1 LKLGLDVDADYRVI
15 GRGGTAAPDVYYIG
29 PMLKARYWEAIAI
42 PELRGHAVKLA
53 RILGSAFAP
62 T

>member
-1 LKLGLDVDADYRVI
+1 
-15 GRGGTAAPDVYYIG
+15 
-29 PMLKARYWEAIAI
+29 MLKARYWEAIAI